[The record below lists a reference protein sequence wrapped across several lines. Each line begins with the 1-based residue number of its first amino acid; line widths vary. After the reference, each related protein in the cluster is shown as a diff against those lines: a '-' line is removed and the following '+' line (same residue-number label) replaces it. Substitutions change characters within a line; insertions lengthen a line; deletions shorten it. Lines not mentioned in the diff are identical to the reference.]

1 MTVLTNPKKP
11 KAAGMSDLL
20 RARTKSDVVAEF
32 REAEIIDAVR
42 RVIVRNGFR
51 NTSMEKVAEEASI
64 SKGTLYLYFKSKEDL
79 VRKATE
85 RGHAEMAR
93 AIERLTQVAIDPE
106 DAIAT
111 YVRAMLEF
119 CDQNEML
126 FRAMDARPDSDGE
139 KSATSVNRRIDHY
152 VSILE
157 RIIDDRIQ
165 AGTYRKVHSRRVARM
180 IVEAV
185 RGVVIERLREPA
197 SQRGNVE
204 YDVDMIVSVFKR
216 GISA

>member
-1 MTVLTNPKKP
+1 
-11 KAAGMSDLL
+11 MSDSL

-32 REAEIIDAVR
+32 REGEIIDAVR

-51 NTSMEKVAEEASI
+51 KTSMEKVAEEANI
-64 SKGTLYLYFKSKEDL
+64 SKGTLYLYFKNKEDL

-85 RGHAEMAR
+85 RGHEEMAR
-93 AIERLTQVAIDPE
+93 AIENLTQDTITPD

-111 YVRAMLEF
+111 YVRAMLKF
-119 CDQNEML
+119 CDQNEIL

-165 AGTYRKVHSRRVARM
+165 VGTYRKVHSRRVARM

-185 RGVVIERLREPA
+185 RGVVIERLRE
-197 SQRGNVE
+197 SGSGRGNVE
-204 YDVDMIVSVFKR
+204 DDVEMIVSVFKR
-216 GISA
+216 GMLA

>member
-1 MTVLTNPKKP
+1 MET
-11 KAAGMSDLL
+11 SL
-20 RARTKSDVVAEF
+20 RARTKSDVVVEF

-42 RVIVRNGFR
+42 RVIARSGFR
-51 NTSMEKVAEEASI
+51 NTSMEKVAEEAGI
-64 SKGTLYLYFKSKEDL
+64 SKGTLYLYFKNKEDL

-93 AIERLTQVAIDPE
+93 SIEKLAQATIDPD

-111 YVRAMLEF
+111 YVRAMLVF
-119 CDQNEML
+119 CDQNEIL

-152 VSILE
+152 VTILE

-165 AGTYRKVHSRRVARM
+165 ARTYRKVHSRRVARM

-185 RGVVIERLREPA
+185 RGVVIERLREPVG
-197 SQRGNVE
+197 QRGDVE
-204 YDVDMIVSVFKR
+204 NDVEMIVSVFER
-216 GISA
+216 GMSA

>member
-1 MTVLTNPKKP
+1 
-11 KAAGMSDLL
+11 MSDSL

-51 NTSMEKVAEEASI
+51 KTSMEKVAEEANI
-64 SKGTLYLYFKSKEDL
+64 SKGTLYLYFKNKEDL

-93 AIERLTQVAIDPE
+93 AIEKLTQHTITPD

-119 CDQNEML
+119 CDQNEIL

-157 RIIDDRIQ
+157 RIIDDRVQ

-185 RGVVIERLREPA
+185 RGVVIERLREPV
-197 SQRGNVE
+197 SRRGNVE
-204 YDVDMIVSVFKR
+204 DDVEMIVSVFKQ
-216 GISA
+216 GMFA

>member
-1 MTVLTNPKKP
+1 MTVLDNPTRPKP
-11 KAAGMSDLL
+11 ADMSDSL

-51 NTSMEKVAEEASI
+51 KTSMEKVAEEANI
-64 SKGTLYLYFKSKEDL
+64 SKGTLYLYFKNKEDL

-93 AIERLTQVAIDPE
+93 AIEKLTQDTITPD

-119 CDQNEML
+119 CDQNEIL

-165 AGTYRKVHSRRVARM
+165 VGTYRKVHSRRVARM

-185 RGVVIERLREPA
+185 RGVVIERLREPG
-197 SQRGNVE
+197 SRRGNVE
-204 YDVDMIVSVFKR
+204 DDVEMIVSVFNR
-216 GISA
+216 GMLA

>member
-1 MTVLTNPKKP
+1 
-11 KAAGMSDLL
+11 MSDSL

-51 NTSMEKVAEEASI
+51 KTSMEKVAEEANI
-64 SKGTLYLYFKSKEDL
+64 SKGTLYLYFKNKEDL

-93 AIERLTQVAIDPE
+93 AIEKLTQDTITPDN
-106 DAIAT
+106 AIAT

-119 CDQNEML
+119 CDQNEIL

-157 RIIDDRIQ
+157 RIIDDRVQ

-185 RGVVIERLREPA
+185 RGVVIERLREPV
-197 SQRGNVE
+197 SRRGNVE
-204 YDVDMIVSVFKR
+204 DDVEMIVSVFKQ
-216 GISA
+216 GMLA

>member
-1 MTVLTNPKKP
+1 
-11 KAAGMSDLL
+11 MSDSL

-32 REAEIIDAVR
+32 REAEIIEAVR

-51 NTSMEKVAEEASI
+51 KTSMEKVAEEANI
-64 SKGTLYLYFKSKEDL
+64 SKGTLYLYFKNKEDL

-93 AIERLTQVAIDPE
+93 AIEKLTQDTITPD

-119 CDQNEML
+119 CDQNEIL

-165 AGTYRKVHSRRVARM
+165 AGTYRKVHSRRIARM

-185 RGVVIERLREPA
+185 RGVVIERLREPV
-197 SQRGNVE
+197 SHRGSVE
-204 YDVDMIVSVFKR
+204 DDVEMIVSVFKR
-216 GISA
+216 GMLA

>member
-1 MTVLTNPKKP
+1 MGLEGSSTRH
-11 KAAGMSDLL
+11 SL

-51 NTSMEKVAEEASI
+51 KTSMEKVAEEANI
-64 SKGTLYLYFKSKEDL
+64 SKGTLYLYFKNKEDL

-93 AIERLTQVAIDPE
+93 AIEKLTQDTITPD

-119 CDQNEML
+119 CDQNEIL

-165 AGTYRKVHSRRVARM
+165 AGTYRKVHSRRIARM

-185 RGVVIERLREPA
+185 RGVVIERLREPG
-197 SQRGNVE
+197 SRRGDIEDDVE
-204 YDVDMIVSVFKR
+204 MIVSVFKR
-216 GISA
+216 GMLA

>member
-1 MTVLTNPKKP
+1 
-11 KAAGMSDLL
+11 MSDSL

-51 NTSMEKVAEEASI
+51 KTSMEKVAEEANI
-64 SKGTLYLYFKSKEDL
+64 SKGTLYLYFKNKEDL

-93 AIERLTQVAIDPE
+93 AIEKLTQDTITPDN
-106 DAIAT
+106 AIAT

-119 CDQNEML
+119 CDQNEIL

-157 RIIDDRIQ
+157 RIIDDRVQ

-185 RGVVIERLREPA
+185 RGVVIERLREPV
-197 SQRGNVE
+197 SHRGNVE
-204 YDVDMIVSVFKR
+204 DDVEMIVSVFKQ
-216 GISA
+216 GMLA

>member
-1 MTVLTNPKKP
+1 
-11 KAAGMSDLL
+11 MSDSL

-51 NTSMEKVAEEASI
+51 KTSMEKVAEEANI
-64 SKGTLYLYFKSKEDL
+64 SKGTLYLYFKNKEDL

-85 RGHAEMAR
+85 RGHEEMAR
-93 AIERLTQVAIDPE
+93 AIEKLTQDTITPDN
-106 DAIAT
+106 AIAT

-119 CDQNEML
+119 CDQNEIL

-157 RIIDDRIQ
+157 RIIDDRVQ

-185 RGVVIERLREPA
+185 RGVVIERLREPV
-197 SQRGNVE
+197 SRRGNVE
-204 YDVDMIVSVFKR
+204 DDVEMIVSVFKQ
-216 GISA
+216 GMLA

>member
-1 MTVLTNPKKP
+1 
-11 KAAGMSDLL
+11 MSDSL

-51 NTSMEKVAEEASI
+51 KTSMEKVAEEANI
-64 SKGTLYLYFKSKEDL
+64 SKGTLYLYFKNKEDL

-93 AIERLTQVAIDPE
+93 AIEKLTQDTITPD

-119 CDQNEML
+119 CDQNEIL

-185 RGVVIERLREPA
+185 RGVVIERLREPV
-197 SQRGNVE
+197 SRRGNVE
-204 YDVDMIVSVFKR
+204 DDVEMIVSVFKR
-216 GISA
+216 GMLA